1 MKLVDPPE
9 KDTVAWSG
17 GRVSVLWHHPGQEKT
32 CLVLAH
38 GAGGNMHTPSLAALA
53 DALSLQEIGVVR
65 FNFPYAEAKRKVPDH
80 QDTLEA
86 CYRSIGDYVRPHASR
101 LFLGG
106 RSMGGRIASHIVAS
120 GVEAAGLVFLSY
132 PLHPPGQPQR
142 LRTRHLPRITIPML
156 FVQGSRD
163 AFAQPD
169 LLRKSLADL
178 PKATLHV
185 VEGANHGLKVKAR
198 SEDDVTAEIA
208 AVISAWI
215 SERE

>member
-1 MKLVDPPE
+1 MALEQGAID
-9 KDTVAWSG
+9 WSG
-17 GRVSVLWHHPGQEKT
+17 GRVSAVWHHPARGT
-32 CLVLAH
+32 TYLVLAH

-53 DALSLQEIGVVR
+53 DTLSLQEIGVVR
-65 FNFPYAEAKRKVPDH
+65 FNFPYAEAKRKVPDP
-80 QDTLEA
+80 QTTLET
-86 CYRSIGDYVRPHASR
+86 CYRTVADHVRPYASR

-106 RSMGGRIASHIVAS
+106 RSMGGRIASHIVAE
-120 GVEAAGLVFLSY
+120 GVQATGLVFLSY

-142 LRTRHLPRITIPML
+142 LRTRHLPKITVPML
-156 FVQGSRD
+156 FIQGSRD

-208 AVISAWI
+208 AVIAAWI